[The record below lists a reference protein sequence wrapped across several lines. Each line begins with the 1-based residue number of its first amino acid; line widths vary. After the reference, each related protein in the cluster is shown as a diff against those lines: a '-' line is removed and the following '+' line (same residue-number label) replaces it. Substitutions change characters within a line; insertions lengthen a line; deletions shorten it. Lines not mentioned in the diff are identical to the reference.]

1 MTRQHFL
8 LITTTAVSA
17 TLAQTIWAQDAPV
30 QLPTIVLDSA
40 LRDERDLLDTPVTAS
55 VIQGDALDAQQANTF
70 EELLGDIPGLTIEG
84 GPRPF
89 SQEPNIRGFQDEQV
103 VLRFD
108 GGRFNFNQAHRGRFF
123 LDPDILQ
130 RVEIVRG
137 GGSTLYGSGAIG
149 GVISFETKDAE
160 DLLLPGRTVGAR
172 VAAGFA
178 DNGEI
183 YNGNVTVFGDW
194 GALDAVAYFSGRSI
208 SSDID
213 DGNGVPI
220 RNSKVDVFNGIVKL
234 GFEPTDEHRFEFSY
248 SQFEDEGTTPS
259 NSNAPSTFMTD
270 VERDARIQMARLSW
284 DYDPAGNDLVNLSV
298 LAYANFL
305 QIDEPRPFD
314 NRIDQSNYDTFGF
327 EVVNRSEFGSMT
339 PVTLVYGLEYLLDEQ
354 DGSRNG
360 APKPQFP
367 NAEAETFSAFAE
379 ATISLTDTFDLI
391 AGARY
396 DVYDRNVDDPTLPD
410 ASDEFFSPRL
420 GFSFRPTDNWQVYGN
435 VARAFRAPTL
445 TELYNSDVHFV
456 AGPPFPIGP
465 GTTFTGVNVFLPT
478 PNLREEKSTQVE
490 LGLRFENTDVF
501 AAGDTL
507 SVSGNVYYADVED
520 FIDTVVT
527 FIDFRTARPGP
538 GGLLVDG
545 TTEQRN
551 VDAVLYGFEAELD
564 YDAGSWFASAGFT
577 APQAE
582 AVGGQ
587 PLGSIPQTRVTST
600 FGLRPNADW
609 TLGLRTTFAFDRS
622 DVPVGSAVGEAYQ
635 LFDLF
640 AVWQPQSGPLD
651 NAVVRFGVENIGDER
666 YVIFPNGLPQPGRTF
681 KISAAYTF

>member
-1 MTRQHFL
+1 MKRHSFFYIATTGFL
-8 LITTTAVSA
+8 SSMASPG
-17 TLAQTIWAQDAPV
+17 WSQDGTV
-30 QLPTIVLDSA
+30 ELPPIILDSA

-55 VIQGDALDAQQANTF
+55 VIEADALEAKQANTF
-70 EELLGDIPGLTIEG
+70 EELLGDIPGLSIEG

-130 RVEIVRG
+130 RVEVVRG
-137 GGSTLYGSGAIG
+137 GGSTLFGSGAIG
-149 GVISFETKDAE
+149 GVISFETRDAE

-172 VAAGFA
+172 ISAGFA

-194 GALDAVAYFSGRSI
+194 GTVDALAYFSGRSI
-208 SSDID
+208 SSDIE

-220 RNSKVDVFNGIVKL
+220 RNSKVDVLNGILKF

-248 SQFEDEGTTPS
+248 SQFDDEGTTPS
-259 NSNAPSTFMTD
+259 NSTAPSTFMTD
-270 VERDARIQMARLSW
+270 VDRDARVQMARLSW
-284 DYDPAGNDLVNLSV
+284 DYKPTGNDLIDLSV

-305 QIDEPRPFD
+305 EIEEPRPFD
-314 NRIDQSNYDTFGF
+314 NRRDQSNYDTYGF
-327 EVVNRSEFGSMT
+327 DVVNRSEFGSAT

-354 DGSRNG
+354 DGTRNG
-360 APKPQFP
+360 APRPQFP
-367 NAEAETFSAFAE
+367 NSEAETFSTFAE
-379 ATISLTDTFDLI
+379 ATIALTDRFDLI

-396 DVYDRNVDDPTLPD
+396 DVYERNVDDPTLPD

-420 GFSFRPTDNWQVYGN
+420 GFSFRPTNNWQVYGN

-456 AGPPFPIGP
+456 AGPPFTVGP
-465 GTTFTGVNVFLPT
+465 GATFSGVNVFLPT

-490 LGLRFENTDVF
+490 IGLRFENADVF
-501 AAGDTL
+501 APGDTL

-520 FIDTVVT
+520 FIDTIVT

-538 GGLLVDG
+538 GGLVVDG

-551 VDAVLYGFEAELD
+551 IDAVLYGFEAEVD
-564 YDAGSWFASAGFT
+564 YDAGSWFASAGFS
-577 APQAE
+577 APDAE
-582 AVGGQ
+582 AAGGQ
-587 PLGSIPQTRVTST
+587 ALGSIPQTSVTTT

-609 TLGLRTTFAFDRS
+609 TLGFRTTFAFNRS
-622 DVPVGSAVGEAYQ
+622 DVPPGQALGEAFQ

-640 AVWQPQSGPLD
+640 AVWQPQQGPLE
-651 NAVVRFGVENIGDER
+651 NTTVRFGVENLGDER

-681 KISAAYTF
+681 KVSAAYTF